1 MQYLLSRIDWLFGI
15 QRCLPPQGEVSV
27 VRELDIYPWRTE
39 KDLSII
45 MLMFERM
52 IKIILD
58 KIHYEFRVLF
68 SEIEEFM
75 VDNKIDKNIEE
86 VKMLL
91 IKFNCFLV
99 LEHPKY
105 DEIKEMV
112 TCGLDEKYGFEQAV
126 NCYLL
131 SLNCRFFTQVRNEII
146 GPDTYKTVDREVIR
160 WFINK
165 FDNFAK
171 FDVKYRMQY

>member
-105 DEIKEMV
+105 DEIKETQLKTIYVKSRKLSVVKTRLKWNMYSVRTRIQVKTNKV
-112 TCGLDEKYGFEQAV
+112 TGLCSF
-126 NCYLL
+126 N
-131 SLNCRFFTQVRNEII
+131 LNIF
-146 GPDTYKTVDREVIR
+146 
-160 WFINK
+160 
-165 FDNFAK
+165 
-171 FDVKYRMQY
+171 